1 MFDRITV
8 APSRPEPYAKTVNV
22 HEHRAPTDESVT
34 LLREMERA
42 VEERRIGS
50 FHLEGNDLNGT
61 VEALRCMTD
70 QSVIF
75 MAVFD
80 LNGRRIT
87 VKHQVHD
94 HIKPI
99 EMMHGLRDAI
109 AERLAVEIIEP
120 SLNGL
125 VRSLPGF

>member
-34 LLREMERA
+34 LLREMERT
-42 VEERRIGS
+42 VEERRVAS
-50 FHLEGNDLNGT
+50 FHLEGNDLNGA
-61 VEALRCMTD
+61 VEAIRSVVD
-70 QSVIF
+70 GSVIF

-80 LNGRRIT
+80 LNGRRIK
-87 VKHQVHD
+87 VKHQVHEYT
-94 HIKPI
+94 KPT

-125 VRSLPGF
+125 IRSLPGF